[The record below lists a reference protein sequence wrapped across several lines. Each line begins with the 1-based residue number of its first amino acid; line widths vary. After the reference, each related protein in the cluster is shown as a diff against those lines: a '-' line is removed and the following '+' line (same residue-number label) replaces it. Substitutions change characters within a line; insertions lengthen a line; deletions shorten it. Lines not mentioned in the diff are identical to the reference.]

1 MTRGSAGGGSDRQPS
16 ADAAHEQARAE
27 LRAAI
32 RRAASAEE
40 AARIAGVP
48 KPNSL
53 HVPRWFGLAVAT
65 GAVLFV
71 PWIVYLA
78 VELPTRVRTSRYDLM
93 WVGFDVAMWAVLV
106 GLAVAAVRRST
117 WTEPLA
123 VCAATF
129 LVLDA
134 WFDIVT
140 SDSREDLVW
149 AVLSAAF
156 IELPAAA
163 VCAWIAH
170 NAEVIRRRAYGR
182 LFHWATHQWWV
193 ERSREHDLLQPARVV
208 TEAQHE
214 YDSDPELRDLLTRA
228 AAAPAGPPTSNDLVT
243 VEGGCSEIADAQL
256 DALEAGADVD
266 LYNAVLAACELIFR
280 QPAQAQALSTAISTT
295 EGIRMRLPV
304 AGQTPHKIFW
314 SDGPRIE
321 AVFPHP

>member
-1 MTRGSAGGGSDRQPS
+1 MTGGSADGESEHGPAS
-16 ADAAHEQARAE
+16 AGAAPEHSQAE

-32 RRAASAEE
+32 REAASPEE

-48 KPNSL
+48 TPNSL
-53 HVPRWFGLAVAT
+53 IVPRWFGRAVAA

-78 VELPTRVRTSRYDLM
+78 IELPTRVRTSHYDLM

-106 GLAVAAVRRST
+106 GLAIAAVRRST

-134 WFDIVT
+134 WFDIIT
-140 SDSREDLVW
+140 AAKREDLIW

-182 LFHWATHQWWV
+182 LFRWASDEWRVQQA
-193 ERSREHDLLQPARVV
+193 REPGH
-208 TEAQHE
+208 
-214 YDSDPELRDLLTRA
+214 
-228 AAAPAGPPTSNDLVT
+228 
-243 VEGGCSEIADAQL
+243 
-256 DALEAGADVD
+256 
-266 LYNAVLAACELIFR
+266 
-280 QPAQAQALSTAISTT
+280 
-295 EGIRMRLPV
+295 
-304 AGQTPHKIFW
+304 
-314 SDGPRIE
+314 
-321 AVFPHP
+321 

>member
-1 MTRGSAGGGSDRQPS
+1 MTGRPAGGSPEHPS
-16 ADAAHEQARAE
+16 ASAEASRAQARAE

-32 RRAASAEE
+32 REAASPEE

-48 KPNSL
+48 EPNSIV
-53 HVPRWFGLAVAT
+53 VPRWFGLAVAA

-78 VELPTRVRTSRYDLM
+78 IELPTRVRTSHYDLM

-106 GLAVAAVRRST
+106 GLAIAAVRRST

-134 WFDIVT
+134 WFDIIT
-140 SDSREDLVW
+140 SDSREDLIW
-149 AVLSAAF
+149 SVLSAAL

-182 LFHWATHQWWV
+182 LFRWASDEWQV
-193 ERSREHDLLQPARVV
+193 QQARER
-208 TEAQHE
+208 
-214 YDSDPELRDLLTRA
+214 
-228 AAAPAGPPTSNDLVT
+228 
-243 VEGGCSEIADAQL
+243 
-256 DALEAGADVD
+256 
-266 LYNAVLAACELIFR
+266 
-280 QPAQAQALSTAISTT
+280 
-295 EGIRMRLPV
+295 
-304 AGQTPHKIFW
+304 GQ
-314 SDGPRIE
+314 
-321 AVFPHP
+321 